1 MTELTD
7 KIYEQILFSRSPTLN
22 PQAVDPD
29 IFDVEGKTIKV
40 PESLYKYYTKMNR
53 RMPSEYLPPD
63 LQRRPGTSIAT
74 PFFPEEGGQV
84 GDWSVELMPEAVGE
98 EHFPWVDED
107 ETNYLERMNIG
118 SEGAPKS
125 VVKTATWLPNDDY
138 QEIAVEKL
146 LSQEYPDAT
155 EEDGS
160 PWDFAIR
167 QDPRTKRL
175 MYRDPELKDNKDREY
190 QILFAPGMQWADVAA
205 ELPFLAGEVGAGIA
219 GGIAG
224 STLGPGG
231 TVAGGITGEM
241 IAAFG
246 MRLKQLHNFRERGLL
261 DPAKYPEDDP
271 RWMDEMVR
279 EAMRHAG
286 FVGAFGLGGTALVHL
301 FRRVARQTL
310 PKVEW
315 DHGVFANAYDQVQKE
330 VVEGTPSAEIIGT
343 LTAPQ
348 ILLHSSVKGAQEQPA
363 AEYWGQLSQLSSRPK
378 KMYDPLREKLAEQT
392 RIKETTLRTQMDKPG
407 GGTETLEEVMEV
419 GPRERARRGEKIQE
433 AIEKQRRPEV
443 EKLADD
449 ISGYEIEAL
458 NAANDFATGVRPLS
472 ELALTT
478 RRSIEA
484 VRTKVDDLLDTKYAQ
499 IEKDIQGNPVFDT
512 TSLINWGKKQAGN
525 IKQDVLPSLAIEDR
539 RILDDIL
546 NLGKKTESGKGR
558 LVSYPSLKRA
568 ITNVNGLINKAQG
581 AAKSGAST
589 PELGFLYQ
597 LKSQLKGMR
606 EQLIDPDT
614 TWGKGIIERNPNI
627 LDELA
632 DIERRYAKFNDNF
645 NRELAGK
652 LTRKVQGSGKVYEL
666 ADETVLDNILLNK
679 DSGSRRKLRAIFNTP
694 EGLEGLEA
702 VRSGIKTMYANQM
715 RQGTGDLVALTPV
728 QHQAFFKKYGN
739 AMKDWLRPEDYKKFE
754 NAQSAAINTKKEV
767 AALERSRKKLIQYPW
782 GSPELLN
789 EPEILF
795 EEAYRP
801 DRWTRSKNLRQAID
815 QLEPSQKEGFI
826 DSFKGMIYRDFI
838 DKTSVKIPKAG
849 GKVEVDIDPRNMLEY
864 IDKHRD
870 AMRVWYGDEF
880 INGLQGWADH
890 VRALLPEGRGVI
902 DVGSA
907 ELKAALDLTRAYVG
921 IFTREGRVLTAIL
934 RMGRSGKHK
943 YVIDHLINPK
953 KLRRKVAIADFIE
966 DPRTRAFLR
975 ELTSFDLEQES
986 IGSQLDPETDKGYSS
1001 YQTGTEEELE
1011 LYGPE
1016 EFGPVSRRT
1025 QDYPTP
1031 FNTGG
1036 PARLIKLNHGY

>member
-1 MTELTD
+1 MTELID
-7 KIYEQILFSRSPTLN
+7 QIYEQILFSKSPTLN
-22 PQAVDPD
+22 PQAVNPD
-29 IFDVEGKTIKV
+29 IFDVEGKIIKV
-40 PESLYKYYTKMNR
+40 PESLYKYHMKTNR
-53 RMPSEYLPPD
+53 RMPEEYVPSEHQRTYGSSFPLP
-63 LQRRPGTSIAT
+63 R
-74 PFFPEEGGQV
+74 FPEEGEQL
-84 GDWSVELMPEAVGE
+84 GDWSIQLMPEAIGE
-98 EHFPWVDED
+98 ERYPWVDED
-107 ETNYLERMNIG
+107 ETDYLERMNIG
-118 SEGAPKS
+118 TEGAPKS
-125 VVKTATWLPNDDY
+125 IVKTATWLPNDDY

-146 LSQEYPDAT
+146 LSQEYPDAK
-155 EEDGS
+155 EDDGS

-167 QDPRTKRL
+167 QEPRTKRL
-175 MYRDPELKDNKDREY
+175 MYRDPAQAGKY
-190 QILFAPGMQWADVAA
+190 QILFAPGMQWVDVAA

-224 STLGPGG
+224 STFGPGG

-261 DPAKYPEDDP
+261 DPAKYPKDDP

-286 FVGAFGLGGTALVHL
+286 FVGAFGIGGTALAHL

-310 PKVEW
+310 PKIDW
-315 DHGVFANAYDQVQKE
+315 DDDVFAEAYDQVTKE
-330 VVEGTPSAEIIGT
+330 AGEQGGTTAEIVGT

-363 AEYWGQLSQLSSRPK
+363 EEYWGQLSQLSSRPH

-392 RIKETTLRTQMDKPG
+392 RIKEATLRTQMDKPG
-407 GGTETLEEVMEV
+407 GGTETLEEAMEV
-419 GPRERARRGEKIQE
+419 GPRERARRGEDIQE
-433 AIEKQRRPEV
+433 AIETQRRPEV
-443 EKLADD
+443 EQLADD
-449 ISGYEIEAL
+449 ISGYEREAM
-458 NAANDFATGVRPLS
+458 NAANEFATGVRPLS

-484 VRTKVDDLLDTKYAQ
+484 VRTKVDDVLDAKYAQ
-499 IEKDIQGNPVFDT
+499 LEKDIQGNPVFDT
-512 TSLINWGKKQAGN
+512 TNLIRWGQKQAGN
-525 IKQDVLPSLAIEDR
+525 IKQDVLPSLAVEDR
-539 RILDDIL
+539 RILEDIL
-546 NLGKKTESGKGR
+546 ELAKVTEPGKGR
-558 LVSYPSLKRA
+558 KIGYPSLKRA
-568 ITNVNGLINKAQG
+568 ITNVNGLINKAHTPG
-581 AAKSGAST
+581 TTT

-606 EQLIDPDT
+606 DQLIDPKT
-614 TWGKGIIERNPNI
+614 PWGKGIIERNPNI

-632 DIERRYAKFNDNF
+632 EIERRYAKFNDNF

-652 LTRKVQGSGKVYEL
+652 LTRKVQGSGKVYEV
-666 ADETVLDNILLNK
+666 ADEKVLDNILLNK

-702 VRSGIKTMYANQM
+702 VRSGIKTLYAQQM
-715 RQGTGDLVALTPV
+715 RQGTGDLVALTPT
-728 QHQAFFKKYGN
+728 QHQAFFKKYGD
-739 AMKDWLRPEDYKKFE
+739 AMKEWLRPEDYKKFE

-801 DRWTRSKNLRQAID
+801 DRWTRSKNLKQAIN
-815 QLEPSQKEGFI
+815 QLEPTQKEAFI

-849 GKVEVDIDPRNMLEY
+849 GKVEVDIDPRNMLDY

-870 AMRVWYGDEF
+870 AMRVWYGDKF
-880 INGLQGWADH
+880 IDGLQGWADH

-921 IFTREGRVLTAIL
+921 IFTREGRVLTALL

-943 YVIDHLINPK
+943 YAINHLIDPK
-953 KLRRKVAIADFIE
+953 KLRTKVARARFIE
-966 DPRTRAFLR
+966 DPRTRALVR
-975 ELTSFDLEQES
+975 ELLTFNIEQDR
-986 IGSQLDPETDKGYSS
+986 IGSQLDPETDKGYSP

-1025 QDYPTP
+1025 QKFPTP
-1031 FNTGG
+1031 FNKGG
-1036 PARLIKLNHGY
+1036 PVRLIKLDHGY